1 MRRLVSIGTTHLEE
15 DDAKDRVILSH
26 PRVLHGHGDVRLA
39 PIPDEALRA
48 SVEHR
53 RARDGL
59 HSSLVHKFIIKRA
72 EDPSALP

>member
-1 MRRLVSIGTTHLEE
+1 MRRLVSIRTTHLEE

-26 PRVLHGHGDVRLA
+26 PRVLHGHGNVRLA

-59 HSSLVHKFIIKRA
+59 HPSLVHEFIIKRA
-72 EDPSALP
+72 KNPLAHP